1 MGVLD
6 IATEKKHR
14 INGEI
19 RVNEVRLIG
28 IEGEQLGIVKMAQA
42 LDLAE
47 ENDVDLVEIAPTAVP
62 PVCRL
67 MDYGKFRY
75 QEQKR
80 QQEARAKQK
89 VVQLKEV
96 KFRPATDDGDY
107 NVKLRNVRRFI
118 EDGDKVKVSLRFRGR
133 EMAHQE
139 LGMRVLERVRDDV
152 EEICQVESFPRLEG
166 RQMVMVLAPRKKTT

>member
-28 IEGEQLGIVKMAQA
+28 IEGEQLGIIKLAQA
-42 LDLAE
+42 LDMAE
-47 ENDVDLVEIAPTAVP
+47 ENVVDLVEIAPNATP

-96 KFRPATDDGDY
+96 KFRPATDEGDY

-152 EEICQVESFPRLEG
+152 EDICQVESFPRLEG
-166 RQMVMVLAPRKKTT
+166 RQMVMVLAPRKKTA